1 MAMTI
6 NTNVSSLT
14 AQRNLTR
21 TNSMLSQA
29 MERLSSGLRVNSA
42 KDDAAGLAIATKMN
56 TQIKGNTVAIRNAND
71 GISLAQTT
79 EGALNSV
86 TDMFQ
91 RMREL
96 SVEAANATNGD
107 DLAELNDEYTALC
120 AEIGRVMTSTEFNGV
135 AVLAGGAAG
144 GLTFQVGANNQ
155 PDNQIT
161 VTIGDLSTDATI
173 TTAAGA
179 AGAPTTILTAT
190 DALAAITNIDAAL
203 NTVNTAR
210 STLGSVQNR
219 FSYTIA
225 NLEISVENT
234 SAARG
239 RIIDADFAAETAALS
254 KAQILQQA
262 GTAMLSQAN
271 AQPQG
276 VLKLLQG

>member
-14 AQRNLTR
+14 AQRNLSK
-21 TNSMLSQA
+21 TNSQLSTA

-56 TQIKGNTVAIRNAND
+56 TQIKGNTVAIRNSND

-96 SVEAANATNGD
+96 AVEAANATNGD
-107 DLAELNDEYTALC
+107 DLAELNDEYTSLSS
-120 AEIGRVMTSTEFNGV
+120 EIGRVMTSTEFNGV
-135 AVLAGGAAG
+135 QVLAGGAAG
-144 GLTFQVGANNQ
+144 GLIFQVGANNQ

-161 VTIGDLSTDATI
+161 VKIDDLSTDGTI
-173 TTAAGA
+173 TTPTAGNV
-179 AGAPTTILTAT
+179 LTAP
-190 DALAAITNIDAAL
+190 DALSAITNIDIAL

-219 FSYTIA
+219 FSYTIS

-239 RIIDADFAAETAALS
+239 RIIDADFAAETSALS

-271 AQPQG
+271 AQPQE